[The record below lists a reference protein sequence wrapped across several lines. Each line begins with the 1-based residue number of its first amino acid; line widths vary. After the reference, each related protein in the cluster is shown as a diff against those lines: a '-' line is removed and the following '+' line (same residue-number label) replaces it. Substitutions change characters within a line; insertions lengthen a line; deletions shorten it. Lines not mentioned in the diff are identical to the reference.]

1 MCYNL
6 LEENFMKVISK
17 SDEKGKVVYSSDIL
31 YNLVLCAIKEVDGVV
46 DFDINDLKSAKRQKM
61 VKIETINHLIYV
73 DVYVKVRPDIKVP
86 EVAFNI
92 QHAIKNAFDTM
103 VDFKVKEINVHII
116 EVKTDTKP
124 D

>member
-6 LEENFMKVISK
+6 PEENPMKVISK

-61 VKIETINHLIYV
+61 VKIETVNHFIYV

-92 QHAIKNAFDTM
+92 QRAIKNAFDTM

-116 EVKTDTKP
+116 EVKTDIKI

>member
-1 MCYNL
+1 
-6 LEENFMKVISK
+6 MKVISK

-61 VKIETINHLIYV
+61 VKIETINHFIYV

-116 EVKTDTKP
+116 EVKTDIKT